1 MIFPFRR
8 RTRQVFLAGHDFQEP
23 DRLRLDGVH
32 KHAIETGRNRLIVT
46 GIAFFAVF
54 AAIGVRMVDISLFQG
69 TEVTP
74 RAPKMARTAELS
86 MGRAD
91 IVDRNGVIL
100 ATSLPTVA
108 LYANPKEILDAREA
122 ATLLLTV
129 FPDMKQAELQS
140 RLSIDRSFVY
150 LRRNLTPQQQY
161 SVNSLGIPGLYFEKS
176 ERRIYP
182 QGSLVSHVVGLAD
195 IDGKGIA
202 GIEKSFD
209 TDLRAGSE
217 PLRLS
222 IDSRVQLVVH
232 EELKKSITEFK
243 AIGGTGMVMDVR
255 TGELLAMVSQ
265 PDYDPNFPAQTT
277 SESMFNR
284 ATLGVYEM
292 GSTFKLFNTAIALDS
307 GKATPNSIYDASK
320 PIKISRFTISDFH
333 GKYRPQT
340 VTEILT
346 NSSNIGSAKMAVDFG
361 TETQRAYFSKFG
373 LLQPAAIELP
383 EIGSPLVPR
392 PWREINTMTI
402 SYGHGIAVTPL
413 QTISGISSLV
423 NGGFYRQATLLKYQP
438 GTEIPAVPILK
449 GKTSQQ
455 MRRLMR
461 LVVTQG
467 SGKKA
472 DVPGYH
478 VGGKTGSAE
487 KTDGRKGY
495 KRKSLLSSF
504 VAVFPTGNP
513 RYAIIVMIDEPQG
526 TKETYGFATAGWTA
540 APAISRI
547 ASQIGPMLDV
557 PPAPDSEDP
566 ALAGSRNQMAQ
577 TPPAQPSS
585 SRGVKHVGQ

>member
-8 RTRQVFLAGHDFQEP
+8 RTRNVFLAGQDFQEP

-32 KHAIETGRNRLIVT
+32 KHAIETGRNRLIVMAV
-46 GIAFFAVF
+46 AFFSVF

-69 TEVTP
+69 TEYSP

-91 IVDRNGVIL
+91 IVDRNGILL

-108 LYANPKEILDAREA
+108 MHANPTEILDPGEA
-122 ATLLLTV
+122 ASQLVTV
-129 FPDMKQAELQS
+129 FPDMKKADLQS
-140 RLSIDRSFVY
+140 RLSMERSFVY

-161 SVNSLGIPGLYFEKS
+161 MVNALGIPGVYFEKS
-176 ERRIYP
+176 ERRVYP

-195 IDGKGIA
+195 MDGKGIA
-202 GIEKSFD
+202 GIEKAFD
-209 TDLRAGSE
+209 TDLRAGPE

-222 IDSRVQLVVH
+222 LDSRVQLVVH
-232 EELKKSITEFK
+232 EELKKAVTEFK
-243 AIGGTGMVMDVR
+243 AIGGTAVVMNVH
-255 TGELLAMVSQ
+255 TGELLAMVSL
-265 PDYDPNFPAQTT
+265 PDFDPNLPVQTT

-307 GKATPNSIYDASK
+307 GKATPDSIYDASK
-320 PIKISRFTISDFH
+320 PIKISRFTISDYH

-346 NSSNIGSAKMAVDFG
+346 NSSNIGSAKMAMDFG
-361 TETQRAYFSKFG
+361 TETQKAYFAKFG

-383 EIGSPLVPR
+383 EIGAPLVPH

-413 QTISGISSLV
+413 QMISGISALV
-423 NGGFYRQATLLKYQP
+423 NGGFYRQATLLKYQL
-438 GTEIPAVPILK
+438 GTELPAVSVIK
-449 GKTSQQ
+449 TKTSQQ
-455 MRRLMR
+455 VRRLMR

-472 DVPGYH
+472 DVAGYQI
-478 VGGKTGSAE
+478 GGKTGTAE

-495 KRKSLLSSF
+495 RRKALLSSF
-504 VAVFPTGNP
+504 VATFPSNDP
-513 RYAIIVMIDEPQG
+513 RYLILVMVDEPQG

-540 APAISRI
+540 APSVSRI
-547 ASQIGPMLDV
+547 ASQIGPILGV
-557 PPAPDSEDP
+557 PPVPDSQDP
-566 ALAGSRNQMAQ
+566 ANPPNRGQVAQ
-577 TPPAQPSS
+577 TPPPASS
-585 SRGVKHVGQ
+585 PRGARHVRE